1 MYLADIIVGV
11 ILDEDSLEQ
20 NKKWFKQ
27 SNCYSE
33 SCNIYSV
40 CGLVGIKLDSMT
52 LVDLPLNT
60 RGFVRYRGILD
71 YGHRYFVYG
80 RDGGG

>member
-20 NKKWFKQ
+20 NKEWFKQ
-27 SNCYSE
+27 NNCYFE

-40 CGLVGIKLDSMT
+40 CGLVGLKLDSMT
-52 LVDLPLNT
+52 LVDCL
-60 RGFVRYRGILD
+60 
-71 YGHRYFVYG
+71 
-80 RDGGG
+80 